1 MKKYIILLLALCS
14 MSACDYEAVNTNPYG
29 VSDGELGP
37 LKYGARFMN
46 MQQRVIPIGSP
57 SLTTGPG
64 NDLQNTDLISSGNYI
79 GYFGNNNNWGFNNEA
94 NWNFTDSRM
103 NYAYQNF
110 YSQIFLPWNEI
121 YEIAKDSDSP
131 SEQAI
136 LEIANIVRNIA
147 WLRATDVFGPI
158 AYNSAGDGSIAPKFD
173 SQEVVY
179 RSMLADLSKSV
190 ELLNTISYSVMAQ
203 YDLIYNGNV
212 QNWVKLA
219 NSLML
224 RIAVRVH
231 FIDET
236 LAKEYITKALDPKNG
251 GVIEDISS
259 EAKIKSSDK
268 MPLLNSMLASV
279 NEYNETRM
287 GATIWGYLDGYKD
300 PRLSAYFTEGTYGSG
315 SWAQT
320 GYFPVEIGR
329 AHV

>member
-158 AYNSAGDGSIAPKFD
+158 AYNSAGDGSIVIT
-173 SQEVVY
+173 EVQAKGKK
-179 RSMLADLSKSV
+179 RMSADA
-190 ELLNTISYSVMAQ
+190 Y
-203 YDLIYNGNV
+203 
-212 QNWVKLA
+212 
-219 NSLML
+219 L
-224 RIAVRVH
+224 RGHSI
-231 FIDET
+231 
-236 LAKEYITKALDPKNG
+236 
-251 GVIEDISS
+251 
-259 EAKIKSSDK
+259 
-268 MPLLNSMLASV
+268 
-279 NEYNETRM
+279 
-287 GATIWGYLDGYKD
+287 
-300 PRLSAYFTEGTYGSG
+300 
-315 SWAQT
+315 
-320 GYFPVEIGR
+320 EIGTIL
-329 AHV
+329 A